1 MNSRRSLDGDET
13 WRLLLYWTKEQKA
26 SERLTAS
33 ILENEKYSVDPSHPL
48 GGKDGGKD
56 LICLKDGLKLIGA
69 AYFPRDQQSFTD
81 IKKKFRND
89 LQGVSKNEASGI
101 IFVTNQELKLGER
114 KELIVLGGENIVE
127 LYHLERLVTI
137 LNSPSNYGIRY
148 EYLDIE
154 ITKEELLAFHE
165 SRDRNYFERIEQV
178 NRRLDELLQQFER
191 TTEDTIGFLTG
202 GDSYVKI
209 YMTPEF
215 FDEPGKILI
224 MGELVG
230 KYPVFDVGIGLSIS
244 RVSKEQSEIDFYT
257 GRFKPDF
264 VENIVDFHEKIF
276 LPKTTIMLGYIDPPT
291 VSPAFYTVNI
301 IARNGSHQQLIIIQQ
316 SAKVNNLWQMKSYKI
331 FSEGLRHQSNVRET
345 YTNPDFSDG
354 NEDI

>member
-1 MNSRRSLDGDET
+1 MNSRRSLDRDET
-13 WRLLLYWTKEQKA
+13 WRRLLYWTKEQKA
-26 SERLTAS
+26 SERLAAS

-69 AYFPRDQQSFTD
+69 AYFPRDQQSFAD
-81 IKKKFRND
+81 IKKKFCND
-89 LQGVSKNEASGI
+89 LQGVSKNDASGI

-178 NRRLDELLQQFER
+178 NRRLDGLLQQFER
-191 TTEDTIGFLTG
+191 STEDTIDFLTG

-209 YMTPEF
+209 HMRPEF

-224 MGELVG
+224 MVQLVG
-230 KYPVFDVGIGLSIS
+230 KYPMFDVDIGLS
-244 RVSKEQSEIDFYT
+244 RVLKEQSEIDFYA
-257 GRFKPDF
+257 GRFKPNF
-264 VENIVDFHEKIF
+264 VENIIDFHEKIF
-276 LPKTTIMLGYIDPPT
+276 LPNTMTILGYIDPPT

-316 SAKVNNLWQMKSYKI
+316 SAKVNNLGSPLLIMLNQ
-331 FSEGLRHQSNVRET
+331 
-345 YTNPDFSDG
+345 
-354 NEDI
+354 

>member
-1 MNSRRSLDGDET
+1 MNSRRSSDGDET
-13 WRLLLYWTKEQKA
+13 WRRLLYWTKEQKA
-26 SERLTAS
+26 SERLAAS

-69 AYFPRDQQSFTD
+69 AYFPRDQQSFAD

-89 LQGVSKNEASGI
+89 LQGVSKNGASGI

-137 LNSPSNYGIRY
+137 LNSPYNYGIRY

-165 SRDRNYFERIEQV
+165 SRDRNYLERIEQV
-178 NRRLDELLQQFER
+178 NLRLDGLLQQFEQNAN
-191 TTEDTIGFLTG
+191 DAIGFLTG
-202 GDSYVKI
+202 GDSYAVIFLGSRSFNEPSKI
-209 YMTPEF
+209 EITLHLM
-215 FDEPGKILI
+215 
-224 MGELVG
+224 G
-230 KYPVFDVGIGLSIS
+230 KYPMFDVSIRLSHNQSVMNFHIS
-244 RVSKEQSEIDFYT
+244 NLRPNVAERL
-257 GRFKPDF
+257 GF
-264 VENIVDFHEKIF
+264 VDI
-276 LPKTTIMLGYIDPPT
+276 PT
-291 VSPAFYTVNI
+291 VDPAFYI
-301 IARNGSHQQLIIIQQ
+301 IHFIARNGIYDQLISIQR
-316 SAKVNNLWQMKSYKI
+316 SAKLNNQWRMKSYKVFGDPN
-331 FSEGLRHQSNVRET
+331 FSESNVRET
-345 YTNPDFSDG
+345 YTNPEFSDC